1 MKTVKIG
8 LFLTNQQPVGR
19 DLVQAL
25 DEQLVMVRTA
35 RDRGWNSVW
44 TGQHYLPT
52 MQMLQPVPFLARLAA
67 DAGDMTIGFGIHLLA
82 LQNPVAAAEEVAS
95 LDVVSRGRL
104 VYGVGLGYRDV
115 EYAAF
120 GIAAGERVQR
130 FERNLDIVKRLWS
143 GDEVDVDVPWCRL
156 EGVRLLTQP
165 VQRPRPPIWIAANS
179 DKAVERAARLGDSW
193 IINPHA
199 RTDTIARQLELYRD
213 VRQREGLP
221 APDEL
226 PALKE
231 VFCAATRERALEL
244 ARPHLEGK
252 YKAYAEWGQDKV
264 LPGQESFAVP
274 FEDLEQER
282 FVVGSPDDCLRQL
295 RPWRDEL
302 GVNHF
307 IIRTHWS
314 GMPVEASLESIELLS
329 REVVP
334 ALRDG
339 A

>member
-1 MKTVKIG
+1 MKTVKVG

-19 DLVQAL
+19 DLVEAL

-35 RDRGWNSVW
+35 RDQGWNSVW

-130 FERNLDIVKRLWS
+130 FERNFDVVKRLWS

-221 APDEL
+221 GPDEL

-231 VFCAATRERALEL
+231 VFCASTRERALEL

-282 FVVGSPDDCLRQL
+282 FVVGSPEDCLRQL

-314 GMPVEASLESIELLS
+314 VMAVEASLESIELLS